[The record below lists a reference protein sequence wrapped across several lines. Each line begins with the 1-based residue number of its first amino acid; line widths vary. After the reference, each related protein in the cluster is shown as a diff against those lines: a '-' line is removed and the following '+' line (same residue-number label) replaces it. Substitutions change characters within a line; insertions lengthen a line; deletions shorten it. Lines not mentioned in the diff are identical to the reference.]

1 MQRERAGWIARRI
14 LPEMNEPRPPTIGE
28 PATQAPSALAEP
40 PPAPSPEPAHPRR
53 TLTLRNYV
61 WVGGAAIVIFLGLRY
76 LGPVLTP
83 FLIGAILAYL
93 GTPIVEWAA
102 ARRISRS
109 LSTTVVVL
117 LFGFILLTLFL
128 VLIPLVQ
135 SEVTLAARV
144 IPDLVSQGIARIS
157 PWLEQ
162 QFGFTIALD
171 MASLKSLVAENMD
184 DARDLSLSLLSG
196 LKTGSLI
203 VVSILVNLALIP
215 VVMFYLL
222 RDWDMIGERLFTL
235 VPRDWL
241 PKTRAIAGDIDRVL
255 AEFLRGQIM
264 VMAVL
269 AVYYSIALTI
279 AGLDKAIA
287 IGVLTGLL
295 VFIPY
300 VGFGLGLTLGV
311 LAALLQWTGWP
322 GFLAV
327 LAVYGI
333 GQLLEAY
340 VLIPYLVGDR
350 IGLHPLA
357 VIFAL
362 LAFGQLFGFAGVLL
376 ALPASA
382 ALLVGLRHL
391 RMAYFAS
398 PVYGE
403 TD

>member
-1 MQRERAGWIARRI
+1 
-14 LPEMNEPRPPTIGE
+14 MNEPRPPTAGD
-28 PATQAPSALAEP
+28 TLVSAPPALAEP
-40 PPAPSPEPAHPRR
+40 PAAPAPAPPHPRR
-53 TLTLRNYV
+53 VLSARNYV
-61 WVGGAAIVIFLGLRY
+61 WIAGAAIVIFLGLRF

-93 GTPIVEWAA
+93 GTPIVKWAQA
-102 ARRISRS
+102 HGVSRG

-117 LFGFILLTLFL
+117 LFGFVLLTLFL
-128 VLIPLVQ
+128 VLVPLVQ
-135 SEVTLAARV
+135 SEVSLAARR
-144 IPDLVSQGIARIS
+144 IPDLVAQGVARVS
-157 PWLEQ
+157 PWLEEQ
-162 QFGFTIALD
+162 LGITISLD
-171 MASLKSLVAENMD
+171 MASLRALVAENMD

-222 RDWDMIGERLFTL
+222 RDWDMIAERLFML
-235 VPRDWL
+235 VPRNWL

-255 AEFLRGQIM
+255 AEFLRGQVM
-264 VMAVL
+264 VMIVL
-269 AVYYSIALTI
+269 AVYYAIALSVV
-279 AGLDKAIA
+279 GLDKAIA

-300 VGFGLGLTLGV
+300 VGFGLGLMLGV
-311 LAALLQWTGWP
+311 LAALLQWNGWP
-322 GFLAV
+322 GFIAV

-333 GQLLEAY
+333 GQLIEAY

-398 PVYGE
+398 PVYG
-403 TD
+403 DQ